1 MMSSGGWSLRNLFQG
16 PTFALFAV
24 FVGALILI
32 GVISFT
38 FRGNIVV

>member
-1 MMSSGGWSLRNLFQG
+1 MMSSGGWSIRNLFQG
-16 PTFALFAV
+16 STFALILV
-24 FVGALILI
+24 YLGAAILI